1 MCHFPDEIFEVIE
14 MCGSPGVMIVHVFDH
29 AGKTAYSSIM
39 QNPVIINYEKNN
51 EDHW

>member
-1 MCHFPDEIFEVIE
+1 
-14 MCGSPGVMIVHVFDH
+14 MCGSLGVMIIHVFDH
-29 AGKTAYSSIM
+29 ITLEKLHVDGIM